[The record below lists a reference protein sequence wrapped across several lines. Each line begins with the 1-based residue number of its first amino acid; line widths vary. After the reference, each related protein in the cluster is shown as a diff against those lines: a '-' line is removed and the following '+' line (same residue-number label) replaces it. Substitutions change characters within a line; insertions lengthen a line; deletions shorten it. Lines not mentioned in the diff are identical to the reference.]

1 MSRCQNGSA
10 WVRLNAKDVEIVS
23 ATIGG
28 QEKHAR
34 WIEAHRGDGL
44 GVGEEVS
51 DDRVASVNGDWRSR
65 GRADVL
71 DRMFDIQDGDDA
83 RLASVGVDVA
93 RRSRSAS
100 TLTRQIRAATS
111 QSSSDMLAKL
121 TQTFPQ
127 ALRCI

>member
-1 MSRCQNGSA
+1 M
-10 WVRLNAKDVEIVS
+10 RLNAKDVEIVS

-51 DDRVASVNGDWRSR
+51 DDRVASVDGDWRTR
-65 GRADVL
+65 GWADIL
-71 DRMFDIQDGDDA
+71 DGMFDIQDGDDA
-83 RLASVGVDVA
+83 RLTSVGVDVA

-100 TLTRQIRAATS
+100 TLARQIRPTTS
-111 QSSSDMLAKL
+111 QSGSDMLA
-121 TQTFPQ
+121 
-127 ALRCI
+127 